1 MKIKTAIILG
11 IVALIL
17 GFLLGRCSNIN
28 ENIAK
33 TEEVVKYVPSP
44 YPVHDTI
51 YKPKPYEVIKHE
63 RDTVYLAQKID
74 TAKILEDYFL
84 TRRYEL
90 DFSNDTIGTFK
101 VNTEV
106 SRNELISASSFI
118 QPKYKTITKENTVYK
133 VTPLQFYA
141 FVGTSLDFK
150 TNKVS
155 FGVDLNQKYL
165 LGVSGIR
172 LNENFAYTID
182 FGIKW

>member
-51 YKPKPYEVIKHE
+51 YKPKTYEVVRHKI
-63 RDTVYLAQKID
+63 DTVYLNQDVD
-74 TAKILEDYFL
+74 TSKILEDYFL

-90 DFSNDTIGTFK
+90 DFSSDSLGVFK

-106 SRNELISASSFI
+106 SENSIISATSYI
-118 QPKYKTITKENTVYK
+118 QPNYKTIIQENTIYK
-133 VTPLQFYA
+133 TTPVQFYA
-141 FVGTSLDFK
+141 MIGSSIDFK
-150 TNKVS
+150 TNKIS
-155 FGVDLNQKYL
+155 LGVDLNQKYL

-172 LNENFAYTID
+172 FGDNACYTID

>member
-1 MKIKTAIILG
+1 MKVRTAIILG

-33 TEEVVKYVPSP
+33 TEEVVKYVSSP
-44 YPVHDTI
+44 YPVHDTV

-63 RDTVYLAQKID
+63 HDTIYLTQKID

-90 DFSNDTIGTFK
+90 DFSNDSLGVFK

-106 SRNELISASSFI
+106 NRNELISVKSFI
-118 QPKYKTITKENTVYK
+118 QPKYKTIIQENTIYMIP
-133 VTPLQFYA
+133 PLQFYA
-141 FVGTSLDFK
+141 MIGSSLDFK

-155 FGVDLNQKYL
+155 LGVDLKQKYL
-165 LGVSGIR
+165 LGVSGVR
-172 LNENFAYTID
+172 FNENFSCTID
-182 FGIKW
+182 VGIKW